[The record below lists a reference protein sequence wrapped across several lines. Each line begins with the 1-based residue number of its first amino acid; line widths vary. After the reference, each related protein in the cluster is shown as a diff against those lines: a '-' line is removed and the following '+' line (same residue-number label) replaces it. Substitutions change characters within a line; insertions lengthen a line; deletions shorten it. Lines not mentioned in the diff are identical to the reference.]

1 MAPDSTS
8 GSSWYRQAARCRQ
21 LAHEASSQELP
32 PTAVEELRGMV
43 ASGDALVREAAVRA
57 LGIVLR
63 TTPESS
69 SQESAVEALLEAV
82 VIDSHQRP
90 GLEAAL
96 KTLSEVASHIE
107 ASHARVAAAV
117 RSVMPH
123 GGEISTG
130 ALAAALSLLEQVVV
144 SGDEEAA
151 TAASSQC
158 HNVDPVVRVAAVGL
172 LSASA
177 SPGDE
182 EMLKILADSQGAKLG
197 SCADPDWLV
206 RVSALRALGKL
217 GLRHSSQVRR
227 VVVAAARDLRAEVR
241 SAAAAALCNLSPQ
254 GDPSCV
260 DVLCDLSNDRNDEVC
275 CTALRSLG
283 QVAKKSDGSRPYA
296 AVKAC
301 LDCLETGQL
310 SLQGLAVQTATTLA
324 GRNDSEVVKAVAR
337 GLESRDE
344 EVRTQVPEKLLVAAD
359 GDDELVV
366 AQLVRRV
373 SDEQPPVRRAAVA
386 ALRQVVPKGSDAA
399 VQLLAG
405 RAGSPAVEVRLAV
418 MEALQHMAI
427 RGDERATEAVIERL
441 SDGEGRVR
449 VAAIRC
455 LAVVAEQD
463 SDTAIIQV
471 GLRLEDVDASVRA
484 AVAEAFPSIAS
495 PDSQK
500 AWQCLS
506 QCCRSLR
513 PPPHRENIREAA
525 CWALARFAARGSV
538 QAISAI
544 CGTIDADYPQATVG
558 ALKALL
564 QVALC
569 GDPGAIDGA
578 AAALI
583 HKDERTRHISM
594 EVLEQL
600 ADRGSAQPASSAAA
614 TAFEGSWSGGVI
626 KGRKIFWN
634 CDDLITPLE
643 LKGKSTISTIC
654 VDNAGREFHCWARL
668 DAHGRLRWDFGDD
681 WTRSEDVESTS
692 LPALCGATL
701 YPTEGGTSGYP
712 TAVTLPPET
721 DELQTSEAHDE
732 DSEGTVAIG
741 DTYAVAAVAAHFKSK
756 DAFVREVAV
765 AALPRVAGKGCR
777 LAIEV
782 LLPLMQDESV
792 SVRFAAVES
801 LLAVAPKGDRLAI
814 NTLVVRLEDQ
824 ECKKD
829 PKHGISQ
836 GMCVGIRAAE
846 GLKHLVTTR
855 EDLVD
860 IAKSLKFTG
869 PSIRGF

>member
-1 MAPDSTS
+1 MLS
-8 GSSWYRQAARCRQ
+8 
-21 LAHEASSQELP
+21 
-32 PTAVEELRGMV
+32 
-43 ASGDALVREAAVRA
+43 SGDALVQEAAVRA
-57 LGIVLR
+57 LGVILR
-63 TTPESS
+63 STAGTST
-69 SQESAVEALLEAV
+69 QEAAVEALLEAV
-82 VIDSHQRP
+82 VADSCEPP

-96 KTLSEVASHIE
+96 KTLSEVASYIE
-107 ASHARVAAAV
+107 ASHVRVASAAC
-117 RSVMPH
+117 SVVLH
-123 GGEISTG
+123 GDKISTG
-130 ALAAALSLLEQVVV
+130 ALAAALGLLEQVVV
-144 SGDEEAA
+144 SGDEAAA
-151 TAASSQC
+151 TAATSHC
-158 HNVDPVVRVAAVGL
+158 HNADPVVRAAAVGL

-177 SPGDE
+177 SPGDDE
-182 EMLKILADSQGAKLG
+182 ALKMLTDSRGAKLG
-197 SCADPDWLV
+197 SCSDPDWLV
-206 RVSALRALGKL
+206 RVAALRALGKL
-217 GLRHSSQVRR
+217 GLKHSSQARK

-241 SAAAAALCNLSPQ
+241 SAAAAALCYLSPP

-260 DVLCDLSNDRNDEVC
+260 DVLCDLSSDRNDEVC

-283 QVAKKSDGSRPYA
+283 QVAKKTDGSRPYA

-310 SLQGLAVQTATTLA
+310 SLHGLAVQTATMLA
-324 GRNDSEVVKAVAR
+324 GRNDPEVVKAVAR
-337 GLESRDE
+337 SLESRDE
-344 EVRTQVPEKLLVAAD
+344 EIRTQVPERLLVAAD

-399 VQLLAG
+399 VQLLAS

-418 MEALQHMAI
+418 IEALQHMAI

-441 SDGEGRVR
+441 SDAEARVR

-455 LAVVAEQD
+455 LASVAEQD
-463 SDTAIIQV
+463 SETAIVQV

-484 AVAEAFPSIAS
+484 AVADALPNVAS
-495 PDSQK
+495 PDCQK
-500 AWQCLS
+500 AWQCLT

-513 PPPHRENIREAA
+513 PPPHRETIREAA
-525 CWALARFAARGSV
+525 CWALAKFAERGSV

-564 QVALC
+564 QVAPR
-569 GDPGAIDGA
+569 GDPAAIDGA

-583 HKDERTRHISM
+583 HKDERTRHIAL

-600 ADRGSAQPASSAAA
+600 ADRGSAQPASAAAA
-614 TAFEGSWSGGVI
+614 TAFEGSWSGGII

-654 VDNAGREFHCWARL
+654 VDKAGREFHCWARL
-668 DAHGRLRWDFGDD
+668 DAHGTLRWDFGED
-681 WTRSEDVESTS
+681 WIRSEDVESTS
-692 LPALCGATL
+692 LPALCEATL
-701 YPTEGGTSGYP
+701 HHAEGTSGYP
-712 TAVTLPPET
+712 APPQTPISNELKTAET
-721 DELQTSEAHDE
+721 HE
-732 DSEGTVAIG
+732 DTEGTAAIG

-756 DAFVREVAV
+756 DAFDREVAA

-777 LAIEV
+777 LAAEV

-801 LLAVAPKGDRLAI
+801 LLAVAEKGDRLAI
-814 NTLVVRLEDQ
+814 GTLVVRLEDQ

-829 PKHGISQ
+829 PKHGTSQ
-836 GMCVGIRAAE
+836 GMCVGIRAAK

-855 EDLVD
+855 EELVD